1 MTAAYW
7 NYWGKARPGDGAVT
21 WHPLPCHCLDVAAV
35 GREFLYRAPVLR
47 GFWSHRLGLTED
59 AFTDLC
65 TFFLALHDLG
75 KFAVPFQAQRA
86 DLLASLQ
93 QGRQTLKTYGPRH
106 YHDSLGA
113 ALAAGH
119 WEHWA
124 ELEWLDAL
132 WGGAHFE
139 AAECWINAVTGHHGQ
154 PPAGGVTVCA
164 NFDERDIRA
173 AAEFVDAAGN
183 LLLPQSS
190 RDAWLASRPADLLNE
205 HRRFSWWLAG
215 LSVLADWLGSNT
227 DYFPYREPSSSLEA
241 YWNQAR
247 GQARTALDRSG
258 VVPRR
263 ASGRKAFAEL
273 FPKIG
278 ISQTP
283 LQNCCDRL
291 ALSSTPQLFVL
302 EDVTGAGKT
311 EAAVML
317 AHRLLQAGLGEG
329 LYFALPTMATANQM
343 YQRIG
348 EVYDHLFEPGSRPS
362 LVLAHGARDLSKAFR
377 STVLPKDSAEP
388 EYEKLATASQ
398 RCTAW
403 LADTRK
409 AALLAQVGVGTIDQA
424 LMAVLHAKHQSLR
437 LLGLFGKV
445 LIVDEV
451 HACDSYLFGVLKTL
465 LRFHREAGG
474 SAILLSATLPQQMRR
489 ELCAIYSRTES
500 MQSSDYPLLTHADE
514 AGLREIPVATRSQV
528 VRRVDVQWLRDPAA
542 CEAYV
547 LEAARAG
554 KAVCWIRNTVSD
566 AIASYRALKAA
577 HPHTQLFHARFAL
590 GDRLRIEN
598 EALERFGKKVDA
610 DRAGQVL
617 VATQVVEQS
626 LDLDFD
632 VMVSDIAPI
641 DLLIQR
647 AGRLHR
653 HERGDR
659 GVPTLAIHAPP
670 ALPDADPKWMGPHL
684 RKSAYVYP
692 NLAQLWL
699 SVRELSTRGGWHM
712 PTDARAMIEAVY
724 GPDAADQIPTGLSG
738 VNDTQTGNRQAEK
751 SLAMTNTLS
760 LSAGYVSSQSGGGN
774 WSSEAHTP
782 TRLGEPSVTLHLLR
796 WADGKLSDFFTD
808 DNRATAAG
816 LSRLSVRASQIN
828 EEAESDDPGVKAA
841 LSQWRERMGRAAK
854 WVVAVP
860 LIERNGEW
868 MGGARQVSEGRAARS
883 LRLRYSADEGLSW
896 KT

>member
-1 MTAAYW
+1 MNTAYW

-35 GREFLYRAPVLR
+35 GYEFLSRAPALR
-47 GFWSHRLGLTED
+47 GFWSHRLGLSED

-65 TFFLALHDLG
+65 KFFLALHDLG

-86 DLLASLQ
+86 DLLMEL
-93 QGRQTLKTYGPRH
+93 QGRKTLKTYGPRH

-113 ALAAGH
+113 ALAAGY
-119 WEHWA
+119 WEHWTD
-124 ELEWLDAL
+124 LEWLCAL
-132 WGGAHFE
+132 WGGTRFE

-154 PPAGGVTVCA
+154 PPVGGVTIRA
-164 NFDERDIRA
+164 NFDVRDICA

-183 LLLPQSS
+183 LMLPPSS
-190 RDAWLASRPADLLNE
+190 REAWLASRPADLLDE

-227 DYFPYREPSSSLEA
+227 DYFPYREPPSSLEA

-247 GQARTALDRSG
+247 CQARTALDCSG
-258 VVPRR
+258 VVPRPVG
-263 ASGRKAFAEL
+263 GRKTFAEL

-283 LQNCCDRL
+283 LQTCCDQL
-291 ALSSTPQLFVL
+291 ALSRTPQLFVL

-348 EVYDHLFEPGSRPS
+348 EVYDHLFEPDSQPS
-362 LVLAHGARDLSKAFR
+362 LVLAHGASSLSAAFR
-377 STVLPKDSAEP
+377 STILPKDSAEP
-388 EYEKLATASQ
+388 EHEKLATASQ

-409 AALLAQVGVGTIDQA
+409 ASLLAQVGVGTIDQA

-465 LRFHREAGG
+465 LKFHREAGG

-489 ELCAIYSRTES
+489 ELCAIYSRSEG
-500 MQSSDYPLLTHADE
+500 MQSTDYPLLTHADE
-514 AGLREIPVATRSQV
+514 NGLRELPVATRSQV
-528 VRRVDVQWLRDPAA
+528 ARHVDVQWLRDPSA
-542 CEAYV
+542 CETHV

-577 HPHTQLFHARFAL
+577 HPQTQLFHARFAL
-590 GDRLRIEN
+590 GDRLRIES
-598 EALERFGKKVDA
+598 EALERFGKKSDA

-653 HERGDR
+653 HERGER

-670 ALPDADPKWMGPHL
+670 ALPDADSKWLGPQL

-699 SVRELSTRGGWHM
+699 SARELSTRGGWRM

-724 GPDAADQIPTGLSG
+724 GPDAEDQIPPGLRG
-738 VNDTQTGNRQAEK
+738 VMDTQTGNRQAEK
-751 SLAMTNTLS
+751 SLAMNNTLR
-760 LSAGYVSSQSGGGN
+760 LSAGYSSDGDSN

-782 TRLGEPSVTLHLLR
+782 TRLGEPTVTLHLLR
-796 WADGKLSDFFTD
+796 WEDRKLSDFFTD
-808 DNRATAAG
+808 DDPATAAG

-828 EEAESDDPGVKAA
+828 EEAEPSDPDLNAA
-841 LSQWRERMGRAAK
+841 LNQWRERMGRAAK
-854 WVVAVP
+854 WVIAVP
-860 LIERNGEW
+860 LIEEDGEW
-868 MGGARQVSEGRAARS
+868 TGMARQAFEGHAARS
-883 LRLRYSADEGLSW
+883 LQLRYRADEGLSW